1 MELESELIDWTVYTE
16 TRSALGP
23 DFVRILGYF
32 REDGTQSVAKIEAAM
47 RERDAAKMVIPAHTL
62 KGEAAQF
69 GAVKL
74 SAAAEAIEL
83 TARKYVE
90 YHQSPEELLEPIV
103 ALRPM
108 FEETLADLDR
118 ESSPVIQRQANGF
131 GRRASGF

>member
-32 REDGTQSVAKIEAAM
+32 REDGTQSVAQIEAAM

-90 YHQSPEELLEPIV
+90 YQQSPEELLEPIV

-108 FEETLADLDR
+108 FEQTLADLDR

>member
-32 REDGTQSVAKIEAAM
+32 REDGTQSVAQIEAAM

-90 YHQSPEELLEPIV
+90 YQQSPEELLEPIV

>member
-1 MELESELIDWTVYTE
+1 VELESELIDWTVYTE

-32 REDGTQSVAKIEAAM
+32 REDGTQSVAQIEAAM

-90 YHQSPEELLEPIV
+90 YQQSPEELLEPIV